1 MKRMPKISVLMSIYN
16 ETERMIEESVESI
29 LNQTF
34 KNFEFIIVCDNPLR
48 RKEIDDILRRFND
61 ERIKLVFNE
70 RNIGLALSMNKA
82 AEIASTEIFA
92 RMDADDI
99 AEPDRFSAQIK
110 IMNQGYD
117 FVFCNYTCIDEDG
130 NTIPFQQVVYKADVL
145 NKIVSTNPG
154 IVHHPTTMFTREL
167 FYKACEY
174 RNFPCAQDNDLWL
187 RMQENGAKF
196 YMIAEPML
204 KYRVTSRSIT
214 GSKWFKQQLTTHYI
228 IKLSIERL
236 KHGSDSYSLN
246 NYEKYLTAHGVNNKS
261 IEAKLHQAEHIL
273 TSAMQYRIEGKI
285 FKSFLSKLYV
295 FTTCP
300 ILRNYYIM
308 IIHKKI
314 IQKY

>member
-1 MKRMPKISVLMSIYN
+1 MKELSVLMSIYN
-16 ETERMIEESVESI
+16 ETKQMIEESVESI

-34 KNFEFIIVCDNPLR
+34 TNFEFIIICDNPLR
-48 RKEIDDILRRFND
+48 KKEIDDIFRKFND

-70 RNIGLALSMNKA
+70 KNIGLALSMNKA
-82 AEIASTEIFA
+82 AEIASAEIFA
-92 RMDADDI
+92 RMDADDV
-99 AEPDRFSAQIK
+99 AEPNRFSAQIK
-110 IMNQGYD
+110 IINQGYD

-130 NTIPFQQVVYKADVL
+130 NTIPFQQVVYKTDVL

-154 IVHHPTTMFTREL
+154 IIHHPTTMFTREL
-167 FYKACEY
+167 FYKAGEY

-204 KYRVTSRSIT
+204 KYRVTNRSIT

-236 KHGSDSYSLN
+236 KHGIDSYSLDHYE
-246 NYEKYLTAHGVNNKS
+246 NYLAAHSVNNKTK
-261 IEAKLHQAEHIL
+261 EATLRQAEHIL
-273 TSAMQYRIEGKI
+273 TTAMQYRIEGKI
-285 FKSFLSKLYV
+285 IKSFLSKLYV
-295 FTTCP
+295 FITCP

-308 IIHKKI
+308 VIHKKI
-314 IQKY
+314 IQKYAL